1 MRGRL
6 SLSECV
12 NNSTVDLSQS
22 FFVSEWDFFTDP
34 DPTHGNVQYVS
45 KQEATASGLAS
56 VGSDNVAVMAV
67 DDNSTVPVG
76 GNRKS

>member
-1 MRGRL
+1 MSDKTIQPWNL
-6 SLSECV
+6 L
-12 NNSTVDLSQS
+12 QS
-22 FFVSEWDFFTDP
+22 YIVSEWDFFTDP

-45 KQEATASGLAS
+45 KQEAITSGLAL